1 MKGPAAD
8 AAGPL
13 PFLGLFPL
21 ALLPLLPLLLR
32 ELTLVLELDIFVL
45 GVPIEADF
53 TTVVRAL
60 ISCVSFCR
68 EGEAFLSTTAALDL
82 TDVDL
87 EEQQSFSAT
96 PAFRTEVPHK

>member
-8 AAGPL
+8 AAGLL

-21 ALLPLLPLLLR
+21 ALLALLPLPLR
-32 ELTLVLELDIFVL
+32 ELTLVLELDVFVL

-53 TTVVRAL
+53 TTMVRAL
-60 ISCVSFCR
+60 NYCVSFCR
-68 EGEAFLSTTAALDL
+68 EGEASFSTTAALDL

-87 EEQQSFSAT
+87 EEQQSFST
-96 PAFRTEVPHK
+96 YSISDRSSS